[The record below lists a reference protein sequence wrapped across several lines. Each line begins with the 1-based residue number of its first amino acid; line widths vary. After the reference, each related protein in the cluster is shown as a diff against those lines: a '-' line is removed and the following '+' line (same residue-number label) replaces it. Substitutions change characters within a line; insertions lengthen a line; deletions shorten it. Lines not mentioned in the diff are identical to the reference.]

1 MQGVIDF
8 NKSSK
13 FVFDKDEEGYV
24 KRLKKLHGR
33 KSSSA
38 TGMRKHKKCN

>member
-1 MQGVIDF
+1 MQGAKDF

-24 KRLKKLHGR
+24 KKLKKSMDVRVVLQLV
-33 KSSSA
+33 
-38 TGMRKHKKCN
+38 